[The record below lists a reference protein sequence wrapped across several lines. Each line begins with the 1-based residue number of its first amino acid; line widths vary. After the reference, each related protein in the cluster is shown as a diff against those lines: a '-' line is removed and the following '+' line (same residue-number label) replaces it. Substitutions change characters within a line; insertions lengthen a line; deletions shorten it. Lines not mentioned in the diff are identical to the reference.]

1 MPWREEGAMIMELI
15 TAWEI
20 TWGLALGFLLSGLI
34 RAWVP
39 ASLSLCAFL
48 WGRRQGGG
56 HCH

>member
-1 MPWREEGAMIMELI
+1 MIMELI
-15 TAWEI
+15 TAWAGMAWEI